1 MRHEVDAK
9 LATMLDYLDF
19 IYPMHTFI
27 LQIPPTSATSTMRS
41 SFYLRLTID
50 LFDRSIT
57 YPVKESGPQSPNGEH
72 ENAIL
77 NRLLKCFLQFDEGW
91 FAILTSRQWNPK
103 ENIAITNN
111 TPGGV
116 KSETLDITTKT
127 ILHSTILSG
136 MNAVD
141 DWLFEQPDLERSE
154 IREKFGEAFWKTLE
168 VLEGDEEGTE
178 EFSRR
183 DSEMETSSVGDMDVD
198 DDMDPGMFHGFDDL

>member
-1 MRHEVDAK
+1 
-9 LATMLDYLDF
+9 
-19 IYPMHTFI
+19 
-27 LQIPPTSATSTMRS
+27 MRS

-57 YPVKESGPQSPNGEH
+57 YPAKQSGPQSPNGEQD
-72 ENAIL
+72 NAIL
-77 NRLLKCFLQFDEGW
+77 NRLLKCFIQFDEGW

-111 TPGGV
+111 TPGGA
-116 KSETLDITTKT
+116 KSDTLDITTKT

-178 EFSRR
+178 EFTRL
-183 DSEMETSSVGDMDVD
+183 DSEIEASSVSGMDVD
-198 DDMDPGMFHGFDDL
+198 DDVDPGMFYGFDDL